1 MSVVIK
7 IDIFSRKALAS
18 CQATENCIMYSS
30 KPLINKNKPNTI
42 VIRQNIYV
50 KDIQTQIIAENINN
64 YLCLKIM
71 ACIFTIIII
80 IILVET
86 Q

>member
-7 IDIFSRKALAS
+7 IDIFSRKAS
-18 CQATENCIMYSS
+18 CQATENRIMYSS

-50 KDIQTQIIAENINN
+50 KDIQTPIVEQNLNN
-64 YLCLKIM
+64 YLCLKII

-80 IILVET
+80 ILVEI

>member
-7 IDIFSRKALAS
+7 IDIFSRKAS
-18 CQATENCIMYSS
+18 SQATENRIMYSS
-30 KPLINKNKPNTI
+30 KPFIDKNKPNTI
-42 VIRQNIYV
+42 VIRQNIYL
-50 KDIQTQIIAENINN
+50 KDSQTQRVAENINN
-64 YLCLKIM
+64 YSCLKII